1 MCQEYSELNQNM
13 FSICKSTVKVQCSV
27 QVPTS
32 QNRAKQAK
40 NELNEPRT
48 RHTGPSKAT
57 SQRQTFIELGYSY
70 GILVPVRTTCSFGLH
85 RALSPHTCTNHL
97 S

>member
-1 MCQEYSELNQNM
+1 M
-13 FSICKSTVKVQCSV
+13 KAQCSV

-57 SQRQTFIELGYSY
+57 IQIQTFIELGYSY
-70 GILVPVRTTCSFGLH
+70 GILVPVGTSFGLH
-85 RALSPHTCTNHL
+85 HALSPRTNHL